1 MANKE
6 FNKKFMHPT
15 RRKLVN
21 MIKDGEYINDTHI
34 SLSNISDKSKAKRK
48 IGDVWEEN
56 GQLWE
61 QKSYGKLKKS
71 KGSNELAKVRQY
83 LEKKS
88 QCKSD
93 ECEKTKYGVTDKK
106 LIKKTGYCSVCLSQ
120 KEAIIKNDG
129 LWQAYQEYKI
139 YSNMAVYGFEVLSKW
154 REALKD
160 INNVQSFVNED
171 GSVENWTDNVDI
183 ETMRNDIN
191 DDIAKG
197 EIELEDVLEKRNL
210 AYDKLKD
217 KNYELVKLI

>member
-1 MANKE
+1 MANKD

-21 MIKDGEYINDTHI
+21 MIKDGEYVNDTHI
-34 SLSNISDKSKAKRK
+34 SLANIDNKVQPNRE

-56 GQLWE
+56 GQVWE

-88 QCKSD
+88 QCSSSD
-93 ECEKTKYGVTDKK
+93 CEKTKYGVTDKK
-106 LIKKTGYCSVCLSQ
+106 LIKKTGYCSVCLAK
-120 KEAIIKNDG
+120 KEAIIKADG
-129 LWQAYQEYKI
+129 LWEAYQKYKI
-139 YSNMAVYGFEVLSKW
+139 YSNMVVYGVEVLAKW
-154 REALKD
+154 KEALKD

-171 GSVENWTDNVDI
+171 GTVENWTDNVDV
-183 ETMRNDIN
+183 ETMRQDITQ
-191 DDIAKG
+191 DIEKG
-197 EIELEDVLEKRNL
+197 EVELNEVLEKRNL